1 MSRKRQHEHEHPQA
15 PRRLDVTPEQ
25 LAALQERLREALSPE
40 DYELVRAMIET
51 IRVLS
56 QAVEQKST
64 SIAKLLRTMFGA
76 TSEKTRKVLEE
87 VLAGDGAAK
96 PEGSGETPAAP
107 EEKKSK
113 PGHGRNGA
121 EKYSGATRIA
131 VALESHRA
139 GQRCPACGKGKL
151 YPQQEPETIVRVVGQ
166 APLAATIWEL
176 ERVRCNLCGKVFT
189 APKPEAARG
198 PKYDETAGAMVALLR
213 YEAGVPHH
221 RLEGVQ
227 EGFGIPLPDATQWE
241 IVAAVAAKVH
251 PAFREL
257 RRQGA
262 QGEVIHND
270 DTPMRVLAL
279 QGERGREARLAALLE
294 GPGNEGLPEGSQ
306 TENSSAQPP
315 AEPAQRG
322 KAPPGAAPGR
332 DKKERTGVQTTAIV
346 SVGGGHTIALYAT
359 GARHAGENLAKLLE
373 QRDTARAQAIQMC
386 DALSR
391 NAPKPFQTLLAHC
404 LVHGRRNFVDVVDSF
419 PEECR
424 RVLLAL
430 RDVYRHDDHC
440 RQGGLAPEA
449 RLAYHQEHSEPVMKE
464 LKAWM
469 EEQLEARLV
478 EPNSGLGKAIGY
490 MIKHWAELTLFLRV
504 PKAPLDNNVA
514 ERALKSSIRHRNNSL
529 FFRTEHGAAVG
540 DLFMSL
546 IHTCKLGGVGP
557 FDYLVQLQKHAAQ
570 VRQHP
575 DAWMPWNYQATLAA
589 QPAPPLL

>member
-1 MSRKRQHEHEHPQA
+1 MSRKRQHEHEHSQA

-25 LAALQERLREALSPE
+25 LAALQERLRESLSPE

-64 SIAKLLRTMFGA
+64 SIAKLLRTMFGG

-87 VLAGDGAAK
+87 VLAGGGAQQ
-96 PEGSGETPAAP
+96 PEGTGQPPAAP

-121 EKYSGATRIA
+121 GQYRGAMRIA
-131 VALESHRA
+131 VKLESPRA

-213 YEAGVPHH
+213 YEAGVPHK
-221 RLEGVQ
+221 RLEMLQ
-227 EGFGIPLPDATQWE
+227 DGFGIPLSDATQWE
-241 IVAAVAAKVH
+241 IVEAVAAKVH

-257 RRQGA
+257 RLQGA

-279 QGERGREARLAALLE
+279 QGERGREARLAALLD
-294 GPGNEGLPEGSQ
+294 GKGNGHAPED
-306 TENSSAQPP
+306 ESAAGGQ
-315 AEPAQRG
+315 
-322 KAPPGAAPGR
+322 APPGAAPGSG
-332 DKKERTGVQTTAIV
+332 KKERTGVQTTAIV
-346 SVGGGHTIALYAT
+346 SLGGGHAIALYAT
-359 GARHAGENLAKLLE
+359 GARHAGENLARLLE
-373 QRDTARAQAIQMC
+373 QRDTERAQAIQMC

-424 RVLLAL
+424 HVLLAL

-440 RQGGLAPEA
+440 RQGGLSPEE
-449 RLAYHQEHSEPVMKE
+449 RLAWHQEHSKPVMLE

-469 EEQLEARLV
+469 EEQFEARLV
-478 EPNSGLGKAIGY
+478 EPNSGLGKAINY
-490 MIKHWAELTLFLRV
+490 MLKNWAELTLFLKA
-504 PKAPLDNNVA
+504 PKVPLDNNIC
-514 ERALKSSIRHRNNSL
+514 ERALKSAIRHRSNSL

-540 DLFMSL
+540 DIFMSL
-546 IHTCKLGGVGP
+546 IHTCKLAKVGA

-570 VRQHP
+570 VSQHP
-575 DAWMPWNYQATLAA
+575 GAWMPWNYQATLAT
-589 QPAPPLL
+589 QLAPPLL